1 MTIRPSVPEIITV
14 NSESLQTQIRDLL
27 PSQNGFGSELQATNV
42 ITPIIDLTS
51 AAEGSTLRSDL
62 QTAMAFGSSTT
73 IVVANS
79 TVDQVSTPGFYRF
92 QGNVVIG
99 GTGTQFGEFQ
109 VIDSTPTTKV
119 VYGVVLP
126 SGVSGTITSP
136 FDIVIWLKAG
146 EKVTIQASASAY
158 VYGSFRQIADS
169 DGALVLPQGYP
180 L

>member
-27 PSQNGFGSELQATNV
+27 PSQSGFGSELQATNV

-51 AAEGSTLRSDL
+51 AAEGSTLPSSL
-62 QTAMAFGSSTT
+62 QTALAFGSSTS

-79 TVDQVSTPGFYRF
+79 TVDQVSSPGFYQF
-92 QGNVVIG
+92 VGNIVIA

-109 VIDSTPTTKV
+109 IIDSSPTTRV
-119 VYGVVLP
+119 VYGAVLP
-126 SGVSGTITSP
+126 SGASGTLVAP
-136 FDIVIWLKAG
+136 FNIVIWLKAG
-146 EKVTIQASASAY
+146 EKVTIQASATAY
-158 VYGSFRQIADS
+158 VYGSFRQVANS
-169 DGALVLPQGYP
+169 EGTLSLPNGYP